1 MKDER
6 SHEGPPTDPSED
18 AVTETR
24 AEHPAP
30 RLPKQIGQFHI
41 KDVLASGGMGVVYR
55 AVQSQ
60 PRRTVAVKVMRHGV
74 TSRSALRRFEY
85 ESQILARLH
94 HPGIAQV
101 YEAGTHDDGQ
111 GVVPYFAMEYVANA
125 KAITQYAKE
134 KSLGPRERLEL
145 LASVCDAVH
154 HGHQKGIV
162 HRDLKPGNILVDP
175 NGNVKV
181 IDFGVARGTDS
192 DLALTTLQTEVGQ
205 LIGTLQ
211 YMSPEQCDADPD
223 AIDARSDVY
232 ALGVVLYELLTGRL
246 PYKIR
251 GHAAHSSTDVIRE
264 QPPTR
269 PSTID
274 RTLRGDVE
282 TIVLQA
288 LVKDPERRYRSA
300 AAFARDIRAYLA
312 GEAIRARPPSAVY
325 RVQLFGRRHKALL
338 SSVAVLAAVA
348 LASALLVDRSHRR
361 ATQAEEATAAALERA
376 TQAEAAV
383 AESTLGGEA
392 GKRKGTDMIGR
403 QVGDFSLTTLDG
415 KTLATADFARY
426 EATVLNFVNA
436 ACPHCIE
443 QVPLV
448 EKMRTEYDS
457 KGVRFLNIQV
467 PMGFDG
473 GQSAEEA
480 REAFA
485 QIGSQI
491 EFAQDES
498 KQVNDVFKVG
508 GVPTLSIVDSSGKVR
523 QVYIGS
529 RGDLMARLRGVLD
542 ALILGRPTPE
552 EALAEAEEL
561 HRQALKNNRQ
571 TLGEGHRDT
580 LRSMEDLA
588 ETLTRQGKHDEAEE
602 LYREIWSVRRQ
613 FLGENDPRT
622 LESMHRLAV
631 VLQRRGKPAEAETI
645 LRETV
650 ELRRHV
656 LGGDDPATRL
666 SMAHLGMVLRAQEKH
681 EEAKPFMPALLEL
694 RKREAQARDADATTL
709 NRYALLLLTSEPA
722 EVRDPA
728 TALEVAR
735 SAVELSGR
743 QEEGILDT
751 LALAEKENGDLQT
764 AIEILKEALL
774 LLPPAAA
781 EEREPLRARLVSYYQ
796 EVDDLEGLEDWLR
809 EELARMRAS
818 VPPTSMPMAF
828 ALVGLGKTLIASGQ
842 PAEAEPLLREA
853 HEIGRGALPEGHWGV
868 AGLESL
874 VGLSLV
880 AQGRFEEAEPIV
892 VESFLRLK
900 DDRTVM
906 PEVLDDAHATIVRLF
921 EDWGKPDE
929 AARYRAMA
937 PRGNEGEP
945 H

>member
-1 MKDER
+1 MKNER
-6 SHEGPPTDPSED
+6 DGIGPPGHPSED
-18 AVTETR
+18 DATQTQAETSVR
-24 AEHPAP
+24 
-30 RLPKQIGQFHI
+30 RLPDKIGQFHI

-85 ESQILARLH
+85 ESQVLARLH

-111 GVVPYFAMEYVANA
+111 GVVPYFAMEYVPNA
-125 KAITQYAKE
+125 KSITEYAKA
-134 KSLGPRERLEL
+134 KSLEPRKRLEL
-145 LASVCDAVH
+145 LASICDAVH

-251 GHAAHSSTDVIRE
+251 RHAAHSGTHVIRE

-288 LVKDPERRYRSA
+288 LEKDPERRYRSA

-325 RVQLFGRRHKALL
+325 RIQLFGRRHKTMLLGLAALAI
-338 SSVAVLAAVA
+338 VATAAAVLVA
-348 LASALLVDRSHRR
+348 RSQQR
-361 ATQAEEATAAALERA
+361 AQQAEEAMAVALERA
-376 TQAEAAV
+376 TVAETAV
-383 AESTLGGEA
+383 AESRRSGEA

-403 QVGDFSLTTLDG
+403 NPGEFSLTTLDG
-415 KTLATADFARY
+415 NTLATTDFARY
-426 EATVLNFVNA
+426 KATVLNFVNA
-436 ACPHCIE
+436 ACPYCIE

-448 EKMRTEYDS
+448 EKMRAEYES
-457 KGVRFLNIQV
+457 QGVRFVNVEV
-467 PMGFDG
+467 PMTFDR
-473 GQSAEEA
+473 GQTAEEA

-485 QIGSQI
+485 GIGSRI
-491 EFAQDES
+491 EFA
-498 KQVNDVFKVG
+498 KDVSDVDDRFAVG

-523 QVYIGS
+523 QAYIGAQD
-529 RGDLMARLRGVLD
+529 DLMARLRGVLD

-552 EALAEAEEL
+552 EELEEAEEL
-561 HRQALKNNRQ
+561 HRQTLENNRR

-580 LRSMEDLA
+580 LRSMENLA
-588 ETLTRQGKHDEAEE
+588 ETLTRQEKHDEAEQ
-602 LYREIWSVRRQ
+602 LYREILSVRRQ

-631 VLQRRGKPAEAETI
+631 VLQRRGKPAEAEAI

-650 ELRRHV
+650 ALRRHV
-656 LGGDDPATRL
+656 LGDDDPDTRL
-666 SMAHLGMVLRAQEKH
+666 SMAHLGMVLRAQQKH
-681 EEAKPFMPALLEL
+681 EEAKPFIPALLEL
-694 RKREAQARDADATTL
+694 RKREAQARDADAPTL
-709 NRYALLLLTSEPA
+709 NQYAWLLLTCEPV
-722 EVRDPA
+722 ELRDPA
-728 TALEVAR
+728 TALRVAR
-735 SAVELSGR
+735 AAVELSGR
-743 QEEGILDT
+743 QEEGMLDT
-751 LALAEKENGDLQT
+751 LALAEKENGDLRA
-764 AIEILKEALL
+764 AIEIQKEALL
-774 LLPPAAA
+774 LVRPTDA
-781 EEREPLRARLVSYYQ
+781 EKRARMQKRLVGYFQ
-796 EVDDLEGLEDWLR
+796 EADDLGGLEDWLR
-809 EELARMRAS
+809 DELARMRAS
-818 VPPTSMPMAF
+818 VPPTSMPLALS
-828 ALVGLGKTLIASGQ
+828 LVGLGATLIESDQ
-842 PAEAEPLLREA
+842 PVEAEPLLREA
-853 HEIGRGALPEGHWGV
+853 LEIGRGALPENHWGV
-868 AGLESL
+868 SGLESI

-880 AQGRFEEAEPIV
+880 AQRRFEEAEPMV

-906 PEVLDDAHATIVRLF
+906 PDVLDRAHETVVRLY

-929 AARYRAMA
+929 AARYRAME
-937 PRGNEGEP
+937 PSGSGGESP
-945 H
+945 